1 MRIAFV
7 TTYDARDPSIW
18 AGSTYNMAKAL
29 ERQGI
34 ELHYVGPLRERR
46 RVVNKAIQVAC
57 RRLRGCD
64 FQRDREPAVLDGYAR
79 QVEEALR
86 GANVDLVFSP
96 GSVPLAHLETDLPVA
111 FWSDATYDAVAREYV
126 WPPPPPPCGRSLRL
140 GHAMEA
146 RTLRTCA
153 LAIFTSVWA
162 AHSALDDYGADPAKV
177 KVVPF
182 GANIDVARTAELVA
196 RTIDGRPRDR
206 CNLLHIGVGWL
217 RKGGDISV
225 EIAKRLNARGLK
237 TKLTMLGSKPPD
249 DVRLPDFVEHVGFI
263 DKRTD
268 EGRRRFDELFGSSHF
283 LLLPARAEAFGVVLC
298 EACSF
303 GVPCLASR
311 VGGIPSIVADDV
323 NGKLFER
330 DCDPDRYADFVA
342 ALFEDFDKYRALAR
356 SAFAEYET
364 SLNWDVAARRV
375 KEMLEQ
381 VLAATRQ
388 MPVH

>member
-34 ELHYVGPLRERR
+34 DLHYIGPLRERR
-46 RVVNKAIQVAC
+46 RVLNKAIQVAWQT
-57 RRLRGCD
+57 LRGRD
-64 FQRDREPAVLDGYAR
+64 FQRDREPVVLDGYAR
-79 QVEEALR
+79 QVEAALR

-96 GSVPLAHLETDLPVA
+96 GSVPIAHLETDLPIV

-126 WPPPPPPCGRSLRL
+126 WPPPPVPCKRSLRL
-140 GHAMEA
+140 GHAMEE

-162 AHSALDDYGADPAKV
+162 ARSALDDYGADPAKV

-182 GANIDVARTAELVA
+182 GANIDVTRTGDLVA
-196 RTIDGRPRDR
+196 RMIDARPRDR

-217 RKGGDISV
+217 RKGGDIAV
-225 EIAKRLNARGLK
+225 EIAKRLNARGLR
-237 TKLTMLGSKPPD
+237 TKLTMLGSHPPD
-249 DVRLPDFVEHVGFI
+249 DVRLPEFVEHVGFI

-268 EGRRRFDELFGSSHF
+268 QGRRRFDELFGSTHF

-311 VGGIPSIVADDV
+311 VGGVPSIVADDV

-330 DCDPDRYADFVA
+330 ECDPERYADFVTG
-342 ALFEDFDKYRALAR
+342 LFADFDKYRALAR

-381 VLAATRQ
+381 VLSTARRTA
-388 MPVH
+388 VH

>member
-1 MRIAFV
+1 MRVAFV

-18 AGSTYNMAKAL
+18 AGSTYNMARAL

-34 ELHYVGPLRERR
+34 ELQYVGPLRERR
-46 RVVNKAIQVAC
+46 RVLNKALQVAC
-57 RRLRGCD
+57 QKLRGLD
-64 FQRDREPAVLDGYAR
+64 LQRDREPVVLDGYAR
-79 QVEEALR
+79 QVEGALR

-96 GSVPLAHLETDLPVA
+96 GSVPIAHLETDLPVV

-140 GHAMEA
+140 GHEMEA
-146 RTLRTCA
+146 RTLQRCA

-162 AHSALDDYGADPAKV
+162 ARSALDDYGADPAKV

-182 GANIDVARTAELVA
+182 GANIDVTRTAELVS
-196 RTIDGRPRDR
+196 RTIDARPRDR

-217 RKGGDISV
+217 RKGGDVSV
-225 EIAKRLNARGLK
+225 EIARRLSARGLSVR
-237 TKLTMLGSKPPD
+237 LTMLGSEPPD
-249 DVRLPDFVEHVGFI
+249 DARLPDFVEHVGFI

-323 NGKLFER
+323 NGKLFDR
-330 DCDPDRYADFVA
+330 GCDPQRYADFIG
-342 ALFEDFDKYRALAR
+342 ALFADFDRYRALAR

-375 KEMLEQ
+375 KQMLEQ
-381 VLAATRQ
+381 LLSGAR
-388 MPVH
+388 